1 MLQGRTV
8 AHQPFGHRTP
18 AEAIVL
24 SDDQGAANPAA
35 AGNGA
40 FWSASSRATV
50 ASIAGSAPG
59 FFIPIAIATVFGASG
74 GTDAFLL
81 ALSVASFVANALG
94 STTQQAAI
102 PFLVEARGEKRDVSR
117 FLAEMTTVLMA
128 LAIMPLVGMNLGL
141 PIYLGRWGHWAP
153 ADTRLLTIFLW
164 AFVPYVV
171 CAILAG
177 IYSGALNALHL
188 YVRVALSPALRSLVV
203 LGALVL
209 SPLIGMYALVAG
221 YLAGEF
227 TRMAYLITRLR
238 RQYPVP
244 FVARPAGHGM
254 SEFMRSAVAQMIA
267 SGALALVPVV
277 DRVMAAQI
285 GAGVISILDFA
296 DRLWQV
302 PLGFAMSGLMVT
314 TLAHWSERLYH
325 GGSVR
330 DLSQSTFRL
339 ALALLAGLTPFVLVF
354 GVWRQ
359 PLVGLAFGH
368 TRLTPADRRLL
379 ADTLAVLV
387 AAIPIYVAG
396 LTYTRAFLV
405 LKRSDLLLFIGVGQ
419 LVVKTV
425 LNLLLIPIWGLVGI
439 ASGTAMTYCATAV
452 LLVVVFHVRLIHT
465 PVAPSAR
472 AGR

>member
-1 MLQGRTV
+1 M
-8 AHQPFGHRTP
+8 
-18 AEAIVL
+18 AEATALI
-24 SDDQGAANPAA
+24 DDQGAADPAA
-35 AGNGA
+35 ASNGA

-59 FFIPIAIATVFGASG
+59 FFIPIAIATVFGASA

-102 PFLVEARGEKRDVSR
+102 PFLVQARGEKRDVSR

-128 LAIMPLVGMNLGL
+128 LAIVPLIGINLGL
-141 PIYLGRWGHWAP
+141 PVYLSRWGHWAP

-164 AFVPYVV
+164 AFVPFVI

-203 LGALVL
+203 LGALIL
-209 SPLIGMYALVAG
+209 SPLIGMFALVSG

-227 TRMAYLITRLR
+227 IRMVYLITRVR
-238 RQYPVP
+238 RQYRVRL
-244 FVARPAGHGM
+244 VARPHHGIA
-254 SEFMRSAVAQMIA
+254 EFLRSAVAQMIG

-277 DRVMAAQI
+277 DRVMAAGI
-285 GAGVISILDFA
+285 GAGIVSILDFA

-330 DLSQSTFRL
+330 DLSRSTSRL
-339 ALALLAGLTPFVLVF
+339 ALALLAVLAPFVLIF

-368 TRLTPADRRLL
+368 SRLTLADRRLL

-419 LVVKTV
+419 LVVKTA
-425 LNLLLIPIWGLVGI
+425 LNILLIPIWGLVGI
-439 ASGTAMTYCATAV
+439 ACGTAMTYCATAI
-452 LLVVVFHVRLIHT
+452 LLVVIFHLKLIHT
-465 PVAPSAR
+465 PLAPSAR
-472 AGR
+472 VAR

>member
-1 MLQGRTV
+1 M
-8 AHQPFGHRTP
+8 
-18 AEAIVL
+18 AEATALI
-24 SDDQGAANPAA
+24 DDQRAADPAA
-35 AGNGA
+35 ASNGA

-59 FFIPIAIATVFGASG
+59 FFIPIAIATVFGASA

-102 PFLVEARGEKRDVSR
+102 PFLVQARGEKRDVSR

-128 LAIMPLVGMNLGL
+128 LAVVPLIGVNLGL
-141 PIYLGRWGHWAP
+141 PVYLGRWGHWAP

-209 SPLIGMYALVAG
+209 SPILGMYALVSG

-227 TRMAYLITRLR
+227 IRMAYLIARLR
-238 RQYPVP
+238 RQYPVHLL
-244 FVARPAGHGM
+244 ARPAHHGIA
-254 SEFMRSAVAQMIA
+254 EFLRSAVAQMIG

-277 DRVMAAQI
+277 DRIMAARI
-285 GAGVISILDFA
+285 GVGIVSILDFA

-330 DLSQSTFRL
+330 DLSRSTFRL
-339 ALALLAGLTPFVLVF
+339 ALALLAVLAPFVLVF
-354 GVWRQ
+354 DVWRQ
-359 PLVGLAFGH
+359 PLVALAFGH
-368 TRLTPADRRLL
+368 SRLTPADQRLL

-419 LVVKTV
+419 LVVKTA

-439 ASGTAMTYCATAV
+439 ASGTALTYVVTTLV
-452 LLVVVFHVRLIHT
+452 LVAIFHLRL
-465 PVAPSAR
+465 AR
-472 AGR
+472 SPGPLSTGSSRG

>member
-1 MLQGRTV
+1 M
-8 AHQPFGHRTP
+8 
-18 AEAIVL
+18 AEATAL
-24 SDDQGAANPAA
+24 RDDQGAADPAA

-59 FFIPIAIATVFGASG
+59 FFIPIAMATVFGASA

-102 PFLVEARGEKRDVSR
+102 PFLVQARGEKRDVSR

-128 LAIMPLVGMNLGL
+128 LAIVPLIGINLGL
-141 PIYLGRWGHWAP
+141 PVYLSRWGHWAP

-188 YVRVALSPALRSLVV
+188 YVRVALSPAVRSVVV
-203 LGALVL
+203 LGALIL
-209 SPLIGMYALVAG
+209 SPLIGMYALVSG

-227 TRMAYLITRLR
+227 VRLAYLITRLR
-238 RQYPVP
+238 RQYRVQL
-244 FVARPAGHGM
+244 VARPHRGIA
-254 SEFMRSAVAQMIA
+254 EFLRSAVAQMIG

-277 DRVMAAQI
+277 DRIMAARI
-285 GAGVISILDFA
+285 GVGTVSILDFA

-330 DLSQSTFRL
+330 DLSRSTSRL
-339 ALALLAGLTPFVLVF
+339 ALALLAVLAPFVVIF

-368 TRLTPADRRLL
+368 SRLTPADQRLL

-419 LVVKTV
+419 LIVKTA
-425 LNLLLIPIWGLVGI
+425 LNVLLIPVWGLVGI
-439 ASGTAMTYCATAV
+439 ACGTAMTYVLTTLVLVATFHLRLAHSPEPV
-452 LLVVVFHVRLIHT
+452 LTGASR
-465 PVAPSAR
+465 
-472 AGR
+472 G